1 MTGIVVLGRV
11 RRLSLLVGLVFAAL
25 PAGSAL
31 ADTTIGQTGVSSI
44 DCGGGPGAGADT
56 NYVVPAGGG
65 TITSFSFA
73 STAANTN
80 EQVDFLVL
88 QHVSG
93 TSYRVVGKTGPQTL
107 AGTGAVETFPAHI
120 SVQAGEILGFWFGT
134 TLHNCVRTVA
144 SGGGVLATPRGMA
157 DPGLNATLDFPNSSS
172 ALDLNE
178 SATLVPDADL
188 ALTDVPANMTVN
200 ATGPLGAVVTYTPPT
215 AVDEDN
221 PPTASVHCD
230 HPSESTFPIATTTV
244 TCTATDADDLNSPVS
259 AHFSVTV
266 KGALAQ
272 LQDLLVYVRAT
283 LRFSAIKIILGN
295 QLRDAINGYQNGST
309 GTVCSDLGSVVFLVQ
324 FDNGPLTNTQAT
336 NILTAANRISA
347 VIGCN
352 QT

>member
-11 RRLSLLVGLVFAAL
+11 RRVLVLVGLVFAAL

-31 ADTTIGQTGVSSI
+31 ADTTIGQTGVSSVL
-44 DCGGGPGAGADT
+44 CGGGPGVGADT

-93 TSYRVVGKTGPQTL
+93 SSYKVVGKTGPETL
-107 AGTGAVETFPAHI
+107 AGTGAVETFPASI

-144 SGGGVLATPRGMA
+144 SGGGVLATLRGTA
-157 DPGLNATLDFPNSSS
+157 DPGLNATLDFPSS
-172 ALDLNE
+172 ASDLDLNE
-178 SATLVPDADL
+178 SATLVPDSDL
-188 ALTDVPANMTVN
+188 ALANVPTNMTVN
-200 ATGPLGAVVTYTPPT
+200 ATGPQGAVVTYTPPT
-215 AVDEDN
+215 AVDEGGET
-221 PPTASVHCD
+221 PTVGCLPASG
-230 HPSESTFPIATTTV
+230 SLFAIGTTTV
-244 TCTATDADDLNSPVS
+244 SCKATDGDDLNSPVT
-259 AHFSVTV
+259 ATFTVTV

-272 LQDLLVYVRAT
+272 LQDLLAYVRAN
-283 LRFSAIKIILGN
+283 LPFSTIKVILGN
-295 QLRDAINGYQNGST
+295 QLRDAISAYQNGYTS
-309 GTVCSDLGSVVFLVQ
+309 TVCSDVGNIVFTAS
-324 FDNGPLTNTQAT
+324 FDSPLPP